1 MFGTLG
7 RTCTRPTRIE
17 GRGMPIKSLYA
28 KWPGTCHYCAGKF
41 EAGAVVKWD
50 TSTKAVYHQKCYT
63 AMVNQ
68 AADDAAVKAQAG
80 QFIAQQ
86 MQQEAAEAMAKQTAG
101 KAGGPR
107 TQKARGIKALQQHGI
122 LAESFATIALTED
135 QAIADAAVRGFPC
148 FVRPCPITPRHGFVD
163 SRVVKTGEEVRGVWA
178 EARAADPEAELIVMP
193 FIEAEHNM
201 VWRPGLHGA
210 TAGID
215 SISVLLQ
222 PQYSTG
228 SGTWQTI
235 AKDAGVDLDKA
246 DPYIEAVAAVG
257 YETVVTQ
264 VRAGV
269 KVVPTDANWNP
280 EEGFVVAKVI
290 TLTKAD
296 KEVPGKMLAWEQE
309 ACEVEHGTVI
319 YTPGDNLGSH
329 WAVHAQLQLEK
340 RGVAVPVLTSY
351 CPTVGEVLPE
361 MGVKPV
367 PLDPQ
372 AMLWGFL
379 GGMLAPDLRTDLG
392 TRKRAVCA
400 AIMGAHHGLRMGG
413 DGSQHIGASV
423 AFLLRL
429 SQAALWGEA
438 RHAEHKGLSRDQV
451 YKAVLD
457 DWQKG
462 RAQLGEKVTLFHT
475 YHWSHSIGGPKW
487 AAIGHATIG
496 LDKAVLDLI
505 RDPSTKSAVAIVE
518 TLNNLIN
525 LCHNNAW
532 FLDKFIESS
541 MWNLAADLDPRVALL
556 AGPAWYQATL
566 VPFDRRTEL
575 LAKIEAMKPV
585 TVAYKAPKGKVIE
598 AGGIPSHVNMGS
610 AAAHK
615 AGGAPLKNKAGL
627 SKVASGIDVVFGEA
641 MPISQYGTPVKAQA
655 ILMGM
660 SAHVQIQMSAT
671 TYVTVDVAP
680 IPAAVQ
686 AVIVAQPTASSMAG
700 TGTPYRVLAIDAALK
715 SIALVGKW
723 A

>member
-1 MFGTLG
+1 
-7 RTCTRPTRIE
+7 
-17 GRGMPIKSLYA
+17 MPIKSLYA

-41 EAGAVVKWD
+41 EAGTVVKWD
-50 TSTKAVYHQKCYT
+50 TATKAVYHGKCYL
-63 AMVNQ
+63 AMEVQ
-68 AADDAAVKAQAG
+68 AAADEVAQD
-80 QFIAQQ
+80 Q
-86 MQQEAAEAMAKQTAG
+86 MAKVYPEVVQAAPVYDLSQSVAAG
-101 KAGGPR
+101 HVVKGGPK
-107 TQKARGIKALQQHGI
+107 TQKARGIKALQDHGI
-122 LAESFATIALTED
+122 LSAAFATIALTED
-135 QAIADAAVRGFPC
+135 QAVADAGVRGYPC

-163 SRVVKTGEEVRGVWA
+163 SRVVTSDGEVRGVWH
-178 EARAADPEAELIVMP
+178 EAKQADPEAELIVMP

-201 VWRPGLHGA
+201 VWRPGLLSVGPGHDGA

-222 PQYSTG
+222 PQFSAG
-228 SGTWQTI
+228 SGCWQTI
-235 AKDAGVDLDKA
+235 AKDAGVDLA
-246 DPYIEAVAAVG
+246 TTDPYIEAVASAG

-269 KVVPTDANWNP
+269 KVVPTAENWNP
-280 EEGFVVAKVI
+280 VEGFTVAKVI
-290 TLTKAD
+290 TLMKAD

-309 ACEVEHGTVI
+309 ACDAAPGTVI

-351 CPTVGEVLPE
+351 HPSIGEVLPE

-367 PLDPQ
+367 ALDPQ

-379 GGMLAPDLRTDLG
+379 GGILAPDLRTDLG
-392 TRKRAVCA
+392 TRKRATCA

-438 RHAEHKGLSRDQV
+438 RHAEHQGIGRDQV

-457 DWQKG
+457 DWIKG
-462 RAQLGEKVTLFHT
+462 RARLAEKVTLFHT
-475 YHWSHSIGGPKW
+475 HAWSGGFGGAKW

-496 LDKAVLDLI
+496 LDKAVLNLI
-505 RDPSTKSAVAIVE
+505 AKPSSQSAVAIVE

-532 FLDKFIESS
+532 FLDKFVESS

-566 VPFDRRTEL
+566 APGDQRVEL
-575 LAKIEAMKPV
+575 LARIETMTPIVIKGHH
-585 TVAYKAPKGKVIE
+585 APKGKTIQ
-598 AGGIPSHVNMGS
+598 AGSVPSHVDMGAGS
-610 AAAHK
+610 
-615 AGGAPLKNKAGL
+615 GGAKHKTLKPGL
-627 SKVASGIDVVFGEA
+627 AKVAHGIDVAYGEGI
-641 MPISQYGTPVKAQA
+641 PIGAHGTPKKAQA
-655 ILMGM
+655 VLHGEI
-660 SAHVQIQMSAT
+660 AHVQIQVGAAS
-671 TYVTVDVAP
+671 YVTVDISNVP
-680 IPAAVQ
+680 PATIEA
-686 AVIVAQPTASSMAG
+686 IEAQPTAPSMAG
-700 TGTPYRVLAIDAALK
+700 TGTPYHVLAVDVATK
-715 SIALVGKW
+715 SIGLIGSW
-723 A
+723 T